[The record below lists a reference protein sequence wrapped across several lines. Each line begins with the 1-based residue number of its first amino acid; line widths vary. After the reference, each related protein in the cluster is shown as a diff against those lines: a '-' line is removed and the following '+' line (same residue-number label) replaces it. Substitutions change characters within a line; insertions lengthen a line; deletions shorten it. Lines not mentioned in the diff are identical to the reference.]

1 MRKINATIVILCL
14 GVFYSLAQSG
24 EIKGRVFDEMEK
36 LPIPGAHVYVEIA
49 GEKQGNVTSIDGR
62 FTIKPLNPGTYNVYV
77 TFLGFQTEMISE
89 VIVKPDKITFL
100 KDIYLSE
107 GISMDSDIVIMVFKE
122 KLIDVEE
129 PLKMSV
135 LGPELE
141 KMPNK
146 NNMPMLLRSLTTNVQ
161 VSDDGKEIHFRGAR
175 ANTSAFYIDGVK
187 QSNMDNTMPSRAI
200 GSVTVYAGGI
210 PAKYGDLTGGV
221 VVIESKSYF
230 DYLNEYKARESRK

>member
-1 MRKINATIVILCL
+1 MRKISVTFLFLCF
-14 GVFYSLAQSG
+14 VTFYSQAQSG

-49 GEKQGNVTSIDGR
+49 GEKQGNVTSTDGR
-62 FTIKPLNPGTYNVYV
+62 FTIKPLNPGTYNVYA
-77 TFLGFQTEMISE
+77 TFLGFQTALITE
-89 VIVKPDKITFL
+89 VVVKPDKITSM
-100 KDIYLSE
+100 KDIYLKE
-107 GISMDSDIVIMVFKE
+107 GIEMIDIVIRYVPDLM
-122 KLIDVEE
+122 DAEE
-129 PLKMSV
+129 PSKMSV
-135 LGPELE
+135 LSAQIE

-146 NNMPMLLRSLTTNVQ
+146 TNMPMVLRSLSSEVQ

-175 ANTSAFYIDGVK
+175 ANTSAFFIDGVK